1 MDKLLDVRQLVVEIG
16 ETRPG
21 LLPLPVILVTL
32 VLLLDPC
39 LHHLKHDNV
48 LDNHKI
54 IKSLNLSFSSVQ
66 RDKSWLVTNL
76 EIFSASRSLPQLGLE
91 VSEPLAHFIQ
101 LVVEL
106 EVLAVVFVELSL
118 VLLPLLRARDHCVS
132 PGTTIELNIRILNGC
147 DKIFKC

>member
-32 VLLLDPC
+32 VLLLDPG

-66 RDKSWLVTNL
+66 RDKS
-76 EIFSASRSLPQLGLE
+76 
-91 VSEPLAHFIQ
+91 
-101 LVVEL
+101 
-106 EVLAVVFVELSL
+106 
-118 VLLPLLRARDHCVS
+118 
-132 PGTTIELNIRILNGC
+132 
-147 DKIFKC
+147 

>member
-32 VLLLDPC
+32 VLLLDPR

-54 IKSLNLSFSSVQ
+54 TK
-66 RDKSWLVTNL
+66 
-76 EIFSASRSLPQLGLE
+76 
-91 VSEPLAHFIQ
+91 PL
-101 LVVEL
+101 
-106 EVLAVVFVELSL
+106 
-118 VLLPLLRARDHCVS
+118 
-132 PGTTIELNIRILNGC
+132 IL
-147 DKIFKC
+147 KCTER

>member
-32 VLLLDPC
+32 VLLLDPG

-54 IKSLNLSFSSVQ
+54 IKSLNLSFSSLQ
-66 RDKSWLVTNL
+66 RDKS
-76 EIFSASRSLPQLGLE
+76 
-91 VSEPLAHFIQ
+91 
-101 LVVEL
+101 
-106 EVLAVVFVELSL
+106 
-118 VLLPLLRARDHCVS
+118 
-132 PGTTIELNIRILNGC
+132 
-147 DKIFKC
+147 